1 MCIFIDV
8 IFTEIKFSLFKKIVY
23 FCPHNPYP
31 IWNTHQPDEK
41 TMRKTLFLLAPVIL
55 FLTACSDGMKTYKIG
70 MSQCAGGQWR
80 DMVNQEMLA
89 AQHLYEQN
97 AQVTIVNAHDDTQQQ
112 IRQIDSLAD
121 AGIDLLVVA
130 PNESGPI
137 AEAIVRTRK
146 KGIPVIFFDRK
157 AETQDYTAF
166 IGGNNVEAG
175 EIVAYGA
182 VDLAQQMN
190 GGRPSVLEIT
200 GSLSTSPARERHE
213 GFAKVMAGHGEVD
226 YEWVKSDWT
235 SEQAYE
241 VVRQRLAGAQRPDII
256 FCHNDGMTT
265 GAYKALKE
273 AGKETRVRLLGIDGM
288 PDEGLSYVQQGLLAG
303 TYIYPTHGEEVVR
316 LALNILTGQ
325 PYDHDNYMQGVMVTP
340 DNVGMIAH
348 NSRELMKQNQHLIT
362 IHDKLENAF
371 GLYNAQK
378 KMLLAS
384 LVSIAL
390 LIVGLFLIWRAV
402 RQTRR
407 ANARMKALNEEQTLF
422 YTNASHQ
429 LKTPLTLIAGPV
441 RQLLNTDTLKADQR
455 ELLEIVGRNVD
466 QLETVTSSVLNFR
479 KEIDATAVADAT
491 ASDALQNL
499 SKEIIQENRVEMLKQ
514 DDSDELAN
522 ILIVDDNE
530 DMRRYLRTLLADKFF
545 VLEAPDGQSGL
556 KLARESVPD
565 LIVSD
570 VMMPVM
576 DGLQFCKQLKEDLI
590 TSHIPVILLTARS
603 EEAQQM
609 EGYESGAD
617 AYLTKPFKVGLL
629 IARINNLLRSRKQ
642 LRHLF
647 DGRQEEERVQ
657 LATQDK
663 LFIDQLKEAIRKHMQ
678 NPNLKMDE
686 LGDEIGLSR
695 VQMYRKVKVLT
706 GYSPVELLRQMRLQR
721 AYTLL
726 GSTTKTVAEV
736 AYEVGF
742 NTPGYFSKCFREQY
756 GKQPSDLRAE

>member
-1 MCIFIDV
+1 
-8 IFTEIKFSLFKKIVY
+8 
-23 FCPHNPYP
+23 
-31 IWNTHQPDEK
+31 
-41 TMRKTLFLLAPVIL
+41 
-55 FLTACSDGMKTYKIG
+55 
-70 MSQCAGGQWR
+70 
-80 DMVNQEMLA
+80 MVNQEMLA
-89 AQHLYEQN
+89 AQHLYEYN
-97 AQVTIVNAHDDTQQQ
+97 AQVTIANAHDDTQQQ
-112 IRQIDSLAD
+112 IRQIDSLAN

-130 PNESGPI
+130 PNESEPI
-137 AEAIVRTRK
+137 AEAIVRTRE

-175 EIVAYGA
+175 EIVAYDA
-182 VDLAQQMN
+182 LDLAQVVTDH
-190 GGRPSVLEIT
+190 RPMVLEIT
-200 GSLSTSPARERHE
+200 GSMATSPARERHE
-213 GFAKVMAGHGEVD
+213 GFAKVMAQHGNIG

-241 VVRQRLAGAQRPDII
+241 VVRSRMADGQLPDII
-256 FCHNDGMTT
+256 FCHNDGMST
-265 GAYKALKE
+265 GAYRALKE
-273 AGKETRVRLLGIDGM
+273 AGKERQVKLLGIDGM
-288 PDEGLSYVQQGLLAG
+288 PDEGLRYVEQGQLSG

-325 PYDHDNYMQGVMVTP
+325 PYSRDNYMQGVMVTP
-340 DNVGMIAH
+340 DNVNMIAH
-348 NSRELMKQNQHLIT
+348 NSHELMKQNQHLIT

-371 GLYNAQK
+371 GLYNTQK
-378 KMLLAS
+378 KVLLAS
-384 LVSIAL
+384 LISIAL
-390 LIVGLFLIWRAV
+390 LVVALFLIWRAV

-407 ANARMKALNEEQTLF
+407 ANQCMKALNDEQTLF

-441 RQLLNTDTLKADQR
+441 RQLLQKGSLKPEQR
-455 ELLEIVGRNVD
+455 ELLEIVGRNID
-466 QLETVTSSVLNFR
+466 QLETVTSSVINFR
-479 KEIDATAVADAT
+479 KEAGTATVADAT
-491 ASDALQNL
+491 AAEALQNL
-499 SKEIIQENRVEMLKQ
+499 SKDIVQESRVEMLKQ
-514 DDSDELAN
+514 EDSDELAN

-565 LIVSD
+565 IIVSD

-576 DGLQFCKQLKEDLI
+576 DGLQFCKLVKEDVI
-590 TSHIPVILLTARS
+590 TSHIPVVLLTARS

-647 DGRQEEERVQ
+647 DGKQEEEKVQ
-657 LATQDK
+657 LATQDR
-663 LFIDQLKEAIRKHMQ
+663 LFIDQLKEAIRKNMS

-721 AYTLL
+721 AHTLL
-726 GSTTKTVAEV
+726 GTTSKTVAEI
-736 AYEVGF
+736 AFEVGF